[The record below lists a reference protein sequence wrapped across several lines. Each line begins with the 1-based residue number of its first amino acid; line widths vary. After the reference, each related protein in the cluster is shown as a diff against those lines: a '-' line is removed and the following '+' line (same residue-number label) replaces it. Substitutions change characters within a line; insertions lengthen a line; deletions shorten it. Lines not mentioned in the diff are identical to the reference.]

1 MHAMANSRVTGTDPA
16 GAEHTVRVTGAGARR
31 RLECGSC
38 EWSRSAQFLPWL
50 KAEEHLAEEHGAA
63 VAADRQGGLG
73 PGAEPGAVPEAGAA
87 PEGGAAP
94 GAGTEPEAGAASEGG
109 A

>member
-1 MHAMANSRVTGTDPA
+1 MHAMANSRVTGIDPA

-50 KAEEHLAEEHGAA
+50 KAEEHLAQEHRAA
-63 VAADRQGGLG
+63 VAADRQGGQGAAG
-73 PGAEPGAVPEAGAA
+73 PAGGAEA
-87 PEGGAAP
+87 
-94 GAGTEPEAGAASEGG
+94 
-109 A
+109 